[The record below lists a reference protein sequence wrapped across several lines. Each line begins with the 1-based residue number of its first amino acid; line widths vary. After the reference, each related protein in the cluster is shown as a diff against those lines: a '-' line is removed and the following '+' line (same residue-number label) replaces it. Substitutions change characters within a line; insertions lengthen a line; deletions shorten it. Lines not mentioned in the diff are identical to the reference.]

1 MMMTV
6 PTCQHA
12 NMPTCQPANLPTHRQ
27 VRVHRPQ
34 SLDQVIQ
41 PAGVVRRND
50 QRTDPVAFGRARHR
64 DAKSG
69 SEQRQVSIAH
79 IGVQDNT

>member
-6 PTCQHA
+6 PTCQPA
-12 NMPTCQPANLPTHRQ
+12 NLPTCQPANLPTHRQ
-27 VRVHRPQ
+27 IRVHCPQ

-41 PAGVVRRND
+41 SAGVVRRND
-50 QRTDPVAFGRARHR
+50 QRADPVAFGRAGHR
-64 DAKSG
+64 YAEPG

-79 IGVQDNT
+79 IGVQHDA